1 MLRSVCPHYQKKG
14 MFSSK
19 CKTCG
24 QPKEGCGA
32 WLNEKKPGTL
42 VDLCSS
48 STPPTARVDELIAAG
63 INLRYQA
70 RVKRDL
76 IVATL
81 NTCEGVW
88 ARAGGAQVAAGAGG
102 GAGRRERVERRF
114 DQAIAERFT

>member
-1 MLRSVCPHYQKKG
+1 MLRSVCQHYQKKG

-32 WLNEKKPGTL
+32 WLNEKKPDAL
-42 VDLCSS
+42 VKLCDSS
-48 STPPTARVDELIAAG
+48 SAPPTAKVDELIAAG
-63 INLRYQA
+63 INLRHKV

-81 NTCEGVW
+81 NTCGGV
-88 ARAGGAQVAAGAGG
+88 GG
-102 GAGRRERVERRF
+102 GRAVRKWPRVRVEGREEESASN
-114 DQAIAERFT
+114 DDSIKPS